1 MNTIVPAIGFGIVSA
16 SILAV
21 AGVGF
26 TLQFGVTNILNLAY
40 GDIMTAAAFVA
51 YLVTSA
57 GLSVWLA
64 LVAGAAFGS
73 VFSVLLNRCIYTP
86 FVRRGTRLFGMIIVT
101 NFFSL
106 KMPRPTS
113 VHIAGMAFTT
123 VQLAI
128 IAIAAVAMLL
138 IHLLLRYTKLGKAMR
153 ATAADPDLARNCGI
167 ATDRVIDLAWAI
179 SGALCGLAGVILVM
193 NVTAFTDTT
202 GAQFLIPIVAVAVLG
217 GIGQPYG
224 AMLGALVIGITS
236 EEENIPAP
244 PINERPRAPVL
255 GKYSETNPSMVGQKK
270 QMPAAKTTTITAN
283 GRVTLP
289 KVVRERRG
297 WQAGTRSRMLAGSAA
312 IEKQNTFTVRQH
324 GRQMRERRR
333 LPRAGATGD
342 LDHPGIAWRAAP
354 LRL

>member
-1 MNTIVPAIGFGIVSA
+1 
-16 SILAV
+16 
-21 AGVGF
+21 
-26 TLQFGVTNILNLAY
+26 
-40 GDIMTAAAFVA
+40 
-51 YLVTSA
+51 
-57 GLSVWLA
+57 
-64 LVAGAAFGS
+64 VAGAAFGS

-101 NFFSL
+101 IAVSLMVQNGLLAIFGANFFSL
-106 KMPRPTS
+106 KMPRPAP

-128 IAIAAVAMLL
+128 IAIAVVAMLL

-224 AMLGALVIGITS
+224 AMLGALVIGIAS
-236 EEENIPAP
+236 EVA
-244 PINERPRAPVL
+244 
-255 GKYSETNPSMVGQKK
+255 
-270 QMPAAKTTTITAN
+270 
-283 GRVTLP
+283 
-289 KVVRERRG
+289 
-297 WQAGTRSRMLAGSAA
+297 AA
-312 IEKQNTFTVRQH
+312 IFNPEYKDVVAFVILVIVLLARPQ
-324 GRQMRERRR
+324 GILSEI
-333 LPRAGATGD
+333 AT
-342 LDHPGIAWRAAP
+342 RKEVAA
-354 LRL
+354 

>member
-1 MNTIVPAIGFGIVSA
+1 MNTIVPAIGFGIVTA

-64 LVAGAAFGS
+64 LVAGAVFGS
-73 VFSVLLNRCIYTP
+73 VFSVLLNRCIYAP

-101 NFFSL
+101 IAVSLIVQNGLLAIFGANFFSL
-106 KMPRPTS
+106 KMSRPAP
-113 VHIAGMAFTT
+113 VHIAGMVFTT

-128 IAIAAVAMLL
+128 IAIAVVAMLL

-193 NVTAFTDTT
+193 NVTAFTHTT

-236 EEENIPAP
+236 EVA
-244 PINERPRAPVL
+244 
-255 GKYSETNPSMVGQKK
+255 
-270 QMPAAKTTTITAN
+270 
-283 GRVTLP
+283 
-289 KVVRERRG
+289 
-297 WQAGTRSRMLAGSAA
+297 AA
-312 IEKQNTFTVRQH
+312 IFNPEYKNVVAFVILVIVLLARPQGILSEV
-324 GRQMRERRR
+324 
-333 LPRAGATGD
+333 AT
-342 LDHPGIAWRAAP
+342 RKEVAA
-354 LRL
+354 

>member
-1 MNTIVPAIGFGIVSA
+1 MNTIVPAIGFGIVTA

-101 NFFSL
+101 IAVSLIVQNGLLAIFGANFFSL
-106 KMPRPTS
+106 KMPRPAP
-113 VHIAGMAFTT
+113 VHIAGMVFTT

-128 IAIAAVAMLL
+128 IAIAVVAMLL

-202 GAQFLIPIVAVAVLG
+202 GTQFLIPIVAVAVLG

-236 EEENIPAP
+236 EVA
-244 PINERPRAPVL
+244 
-255 GKYSETNPSMVGQKK
+255 
-270 QMPAAKTTTITAN
+270 
-283 GRVTLP
+283 
-289 KVVRERRG
+289 
-297 WQAGTRSRMLAGSAA
+297 AA
-312 IEKQNTFTVRQH
+312 IFNPEYKDVVAFVILVIVLLARPQGILSEV
-324 GRQMRERRR
+324 
-333 LPRAGATGD
+333 AT
-342 LDHPGIAWRAAP
+342 RKEVAA
-354 LRL
+354 

>member
-1 MNTIVPAIGFGIVSA
+1 MNTIVPAIGFGIVTA

-64 LVAGAAFGS
+64 LVTGAAFGS

-101 NFFSL
+101 IAVSLIVQNGLLAIFGANFFSL

-224 AMLGALVIGITS
+224 AMLGALVIGITT
-236 EEENIPAP
+236 EVA
-244 PINERPRAPVL
+244 
-255 GKYSETNPSMVGQKK
+255 
-270 QMPAAKTTTITAN
+270 
-283 GRVTLP
+283 
-289 KVVRERRG
+289 
-297 WQAGTRSRMLAGSAA
+297 AA
-312 IEKQNTFTVRQH
+312 IFSPEYKDVVAFVILVIVLLARPQGILSEV
-324 GRQMRERRR
+324 
-333 LPRAGATGD
+333 AT
-342 LDHPGIAWRAAP
+342 RKEVAA
-354 LRL
+354 

>member
-1 MNTIVPAIGFGIVSA
+1 MNTLVPAIGFGIVTA

-57 GLSVWLA
+57 GFSVWLA
-64 LVAGAAFGS
+64 LAAGAAFGS
-73 VFSVLLNRCIYTP
+73 VFSILLNRFLYIP

-101 NFFSL
+101 IAVSLILQNSLLAIFGASFFSL
-106 KMPRPTS
+106 QMPRPAS
-113 VHIAGMAFTT
+113 VHIAGMVFTT

-128 IAIAAVAMLL
+128 IGIAIVAMLL

-153 ATAADPDLARNCGI
+153 ATATDPELARNCGI

-193 NVTAFTDTT
+193 NVTSFTDTT
-202 GAQFLIPIVAVAVLG
+202 GAQFLIPIIAVAVLG

-224 AMLGALVIGITS
+224 AMLGALVIGIAS
-236 EEENIPAP
+236 ELAAAVISPDYKNVVAFVILVIVLLA
-244 PINERPRAPVL
+244 RPQGIL
-255 GKYSETNPSMVGQKK
+255 SEIATRKEV
-270 QMPAAKTTTITAN
+270 AA
-283 GRVTLP
+283 
-289 KVVRERRG
+289 
-297 WQAGTRSRMLAGSAA
+297 
-312 IEKQNTFTVRQH
+312 
-324 GRQMRERRR
+324 
-333 LPRAGATGD
+333 
-342 LDHPGIAWRAAP
+342 
-354 LRL
+354 

>member
-1 MNTIVPAIGFGIVSA
+1 MSTLVPAIGFGIVTA

-57 GLSVWLA
+57 GFNVWLA

-73 VFSVLLNRCIYTP
+73 AFSVLLNRFVYTP
-86 FVRRGTRLFGMIIVT
+86 FVRHGTRLFGMIIVT
-101 NFFSL
+101 IAVSLIVQNSLLAIFGANFFSL
-106 KMPRPTS
+106 QMPRPTS
-113 VHIAGMAFTT
+113 VHIAGMVFTT
-123 VQLAI
+123 IQLAI
-128 IAIAAVAMLL
+128 IGIAVAAMLL

-153 ATAADPDLARNCGI
+153 ATATDPELARNCGI

-193 NVTAFTDTT
+193 NVTSFTDTT

-224 AMLGALVIGITS
+224 AMLAALVIGITS
-236 EEENIPAP
+236 E
-244 PINERPRAPVL
+244 
-255 GKYSETNPSMVGQKK
+255 
-270 QMPAAKTTTITAN
+270 
-283 GRVTLP
+283 
-289 KVVRERRG
+289 
-297 WQAGTRSRMLAGSAA
+297 LAAA
-312 IEKQNTFTVRQH
+312 IFSPEYKDVVAFVILVAVLIARPQGILSEV
-324 GRQMRERRR
+324 
-333 LPRAGATGD
+333 ATGKEV
-342 LDHPGIAWRAAP
+342 AA
-354 LRL
+354 

>member
-1 MNTIVPAIGFGIVSA
+1 VNTIVPAIGFGIVTA

-64 LVAGAAFGS
+64 LVTGAAFGS

-101 NFFSL
+101 IAVSLIVQNGLLAIFGANFFSL
-106 KMPRPTS
+106 KMPRPAP
-113 VHIAGMAFTT
+113 VHIAGMVFTT

-128 IAIAAVAMLL
+128 IAIAVVAMLL

-236 EEENIPAP
+236 EVA
-244 PINERPRAPVL
+244 
-255 GKYSETNPSMVGQKK
+255 
-270 QMPAAKTTTITAN
+270 
-283 GRVTLP
+283 
-289 KVVRERRG
+289 
-297 WQAGTRSRMLAGSAA
+297 AA
-312 IEKQNTFTVRQH
+312 IFNPEYKDVVAFVILVIVLLARPQGILSEV
-324 GRQMRERRR
+324 
-333 LPRAGATGD
+333 AT
-342 LDHPGIAWRAAP
+342 RKEVAA
-354 LRL
+354 

>member
-1 MNTIVPAIGFGIVSA
+1 MNTIVPAIGFGIVTA

-73 VFSVLLNRCIYTP
+73 VFSMLLNRFIYTP

-101 NFFSL
+101 IAVSLMVQNGLLAIFGANFFSL
-106 KMPRPTS
+106 KMPRPAS
-113 VHIAGMAFTT
+113 VHIAGTAFAP

-128 IAIAAVAMLL
+128 IAIAVVAMLL
-138 IHLLLRYTKLGKAMR
+138 IHLLLRYTKLCKAMR

-224 AMLGALVIGITS
+224 AMLGALLIGITT
-236 EEENIPAP
+236 EVA
-244 PINERPRAPVL
+244 
-255 GKYSETNPSMVGQKK
+255 
-270 QMPAAKTTTITAN
+270 
-283 GRVTLP
+283 
-289 KVVRERRG
+289 
-297 WQAGTRSRMLAGSAA
+297 AA
-312 IEKQNTFTVRQH
+312 IFNPEYKDVVAFVILVIVLLARPQGILSEVATRK
-324 GRQMRERRR
+324 E
-333 LPRAGATGD
+333 GA
-342 LDHPGIAWRAAP
+342 A
-354 LRL
+354 

>member
-1 MNTIVPAIGFGIVSA
+1 MNTIVPTIGFGIVTA

-51 YLVTSA
+51 YLVTRA

-64 LVAGAAFGS
+64 LVTGAAFGS

-101 NFFSL
+101 IAVSLMVQNGLLAIFGANFFSL
-106 KMPRPTS
+106 KLPRPTS
-113 VHIAGMAFTT
+113 VHIAGMVFST

-193 NVTAFTDTT
+193 NVAAFTDTT

-224 AMLGALVIGITS
+224 AMLGALVIGIAS
-236 EEENIPAP
+236 EVAAGIFNPEYKNVVAFVILVIVLLA
-244 PINERPRAPVL
+244 RPQGIL
-255 GKYSETNPSMVGQKK
+255 SEVATRKEV
-270 QMPAAKTTTITAN
+270 AA
-283 GRVTLP
+283 
-289 KVVRERRG
+289 
-297 WQAGTRSRMLAGSAA
+297 
-312 IEKQNTFTVRQH
+312 
-324 GRQMRERRR
+324 
-333 LPRAGATGD
+333 
-342 LDHPGIAWRAAP
+342 
-354 LRL
+354 

>member
-1 MNTIVPAIGFGIVSA
+1 VFEVPIA
-16 SILAV
+16 ILALTALGLV
-21 AGVGF
+21 
-26 TLQFGVTNILNLAY
+26 TPQFLSKYRRHAVVVCL
-40 GDIMTAAAFVA
+40 TAAAFIA

-73 VFSVLLNRCIYTP
+73 VFSVLLNRCIYIP

-101 NFFSL
+101 IAVSLMVQNGLLAIFGANFFSL
-106 KMPRPTS
+106 KMPRPAP
-113 VHIAGMAFTT
+113 VHIAGMVFTT

-128 IAIAAVAMLL
+128 IAIAVVAMLL

-193 NVTAFTDTT
+193 NVTAFTATT

-224 AMLGALVIGITS
+224 AMLGALVIGIAT
-236 EEENIPAP
+236 EVA
-244 PINERPRAPVL
+244 
-255 GKYSETNPSMVGQKK
+255 
-270 QMPAAKTTTITAN
+270 
-283 GRVTLP
+283 
-289 KVVRERRG
+289 
-297 WQAGTRSRMLAGSAA
+297 AA
-312 IEKQNTFTVRQH
+312 IFNPEYKDVVAFVILVIVLLARPQGILSEV
-324 GRQMRERRR
+324 
-333 LPRAGATGD
+333 AT
-342 LDHPGIAWRAAP
+342 RKEVAA
-354 LRL
+354 

>member
-1 MNTIVPAIGFGIVSA
+1 MNTIVPAIGFGIVTA

-57 GLSVWLA
+57 GLNVWLA

-101 NFFSL
+101 IAVSLIVQNGLLAIFGASFFSL
-106 KMPRPTS
+106 KMPHPSS
-113 VHIAGMAFTT
+113 VHIAGMVFTT

-128 IAIAAVAMLL
+128 IAIAVVAMLL

-193 NVTAFTDTT
+193 NVTAFTETT
-202 GAQFLIPIVAVAVLG
+202 GSQFLIPIIAVAVLG

-236 EEENIPAP
+236 EVA
-244 PINERPRAPVL
+244 
-255 GKYSETNPSMVGQKK
+255 
-270 QMPAAKTTTITAN
+270 
-283 GRVTLP
+283 
-289 KVVRERRG
+289 
-297 WQAGTRSRMLAGSAA
+297 AA
-312 IEKQNTFTVRQH
+312 IFNPEYKDVVAFVILVIVLLARPQGILSEV
-324 GRQMRERRR
+324 
-333 LPRAGATGD
+333 AT
-342 LDHPGIAWRAAP
+342 RKEVAA
-354 LRL
+354 

>member
-1 MNTIVPAIGFGIVSA
+1 VNTIVPAIGFGIVTA

-64 LVAGAAFGS
+64 LVAGAVFGS

-101 NFFSL
+101 IAVSLIVQNGLLAIFGANFFSL

-224 AMLGALVIGITS
+224 AMLGALVIGITTEVAAAVFSPQYKDVVAFVILVIVLLARPQGILS
-236 EEENIPAP
+236 EVATRKE
-244 PINERPRAPVL
+244 V
-255 GKYSETNPSMVGQKK
+255 
-270 QMPAAKTTTITAN
+270 AA
-283 GRVTLP
+283 
-289 KVVRERRG
+289 
-297 WQAGTRSRMLAGSAA
+297 
-312 IEKQNTFTVRQH
+312 
-324 GRQMRERRR
+324 
-333 LPRAGATGD
+333 
-342 LDHPGIAWRAAP
+342 
-354 LRL
+354 